1 MNIDSEYLIT
11 LTEGNDTYASTL
23 AGATINAL
31 GGNDSVKNFDVS
43 DVSISGGAGADDLSN
58 RGGNNLTLTGG
69 AGNDSLWNEPN
80 DGGKDALKISISGG
94 AGNDSINNF
103 GNKATLSG
111 GAGSDTIINYRTGY
125 RNGTLVFDDVG
136 QSAKIFGN
144 DGSDYIRND
153 GKKSKVDAGAGNDS
167 IQNNGGADYCTL
179 LGGDGDD
186 TINNEMDGT
195 LSGGE
200 NVFIDGG
207 SGNDSLRN
215 DNSRGTISG
224 GADNDTLA
232 NWGDL
237 SSLDGGAGND
247 SIYNYQSGDSVTID
261 AGAGSDKVSN
271 RGDNVTILG
280 GAGADTINNNGTN
293 DGSKK
298 VTIDAGAGN
307 DEIHNFGT
315 NDLIKGG
322 AGNDKIWNNKRGV
335 INGEVV
341 VEDGGKSSTIIG
353 GAGNDYI
360 SNSGDKV
367 TFKYFSGDGNDSIV
381 GFNDTS
387 TLTLDDGAGTY
398 SSVKSGNDLIV
409 TVGDGKITLWGAAT
423 LSAVN
428 ISGKEI
434 SAWKLDGT
442 TATYSTGGKILATV
456 KNVKSLDGLSVNK
469 KVVTVSAASLA
480 EKKVSITGDGYTL
493 ALGSDVDTST
503 TKKSWSL
510 KDSTATYKQTT
521 AAGYSLKNNS
531 IIYSEKISKTLA
543 TIKGVNDKSGLKVS
557 GKTIKLSG
565 DALSK
570 KVTVSGDYVFD
581 FASDFKN
588 ATITG
593 SSSNDTIIAR
603 GKNIFVTGGKGA
615 DIFEFKST
623 GAVGD
628 YEEADK
634 ISLSSAANISVSG
647 SDVIIN
653 GKVTLTGAAD
663 KSVTYIENGAEKFFK
678 ASADVEYNSKGTAA
692 TLLVT
697 YTPDTFTANET
708 LITIKA
714 SAVKHSL
721 EITGNKNANVI
732 TATSEDDLIYGQ
744 AGGDTISGGKGD
756 DSILGGAGSDSLN
769 GGGGNDSLWGDTGS
783 DTLTGGAGSDI
794 FFYASGDGSDLIS
807 DYTSVDTV
815 IILSGKVE
823 SPFVDTEGNVT
834 FQIGAGQLLFPN
846 SANKYIELL
855 DTDGNI
861 KGKYTPIKS

>member
-1 MNIDSEYLIT
+1 M
-11 LTEGNDTYASTL
+11 
-23 AGATINAL
+23 
-31 GGNDSVKNFDVS
+31 K
-43 DVSISGGAGADDLSN
+43 VSI
-58 RGGNNLTLTGG
+58 
-69 AGNDSLWNEPN
+69 
-80 DGGKDALKISISGG
+80 
-94 AGNDSINNF
+94 
-103 GNKATLSG
+103 
-111 GAGSDTIINYRTGY
+111 
-125 RNGTLVFDDVG
+125 
-136 QSAKIFGN
+136 
-144 DGSDYIRND
+144 
-153 GKKSKVDAGAGNDS
+153 DAGAGD
-167 IQNNGGADYCTL
+167 DYL
-179 LGGDGDD
+179 H
-186 TINNEMDGT
+186 N
-195 LSGGE
+195 SG
-200 NVFIDGG
+200 
-207 SGNDSLRN
+207 STS
-215 DNSRGTISG
+215 
-224 GADNDTLA
+224 
-232 NWGDL
+232 
-237 SSLDGGAGND
+237 
-247 SIYNYQSGDSVTID
+247 QVTID

-271 RGDNVTILG
+271 WGDKVKILG

-293 DGSKK
+293 GGSKK

-322 AGNDKIWNNKRGV
+322 AGNDTIWNSKRGV

-353 GAGNDYI
+353 GAGDDYI
-360 SNSGDKV
+360 NNSGDKV
-367 TFKYFSGDGNDSIV
+367 TFKYNSGDGNDSIV
-381 GFNDTS
+381 GFNETS
-387 TLTLDDGAGTY
+387 TLTLDDGAGTF
-398 SSVKSGNDLIV
+398 SSLKSGNDLII
-409 TVGDGKITLWGAAT
+409 TAGEGKITLQGAAT

-428 ISGKEI
+428 ILGKEI

-442 TATYSTGGKILATV
+442 TATYSTGGKVLATV
-456 KNVKSLDGLSVNK
+456 KNVKSTDGLSVKK
-469 KVVTVSAASLA
+469 KVVTVSAAALD

-493 ALGSDVDTST
+493 ALGDDVDTPMTKKSWSLKDTTATYKQTTTAGYTLAGNAKSIAYSKKATETLATIKNVKSVDGLSVNKKVVTVSAAALDEKKVSITGDGYTLALGDDVDTPT

-521 AAGYSLKNNS
+521 AAGYMLKNNS

-543 TIKGVNDKSGLKVS
+543 TVKGVNDKSGLKVS
-557 GKTIKLSG
+557 GSTIKLSG
-565 DALSK
+565 GALGK
-570 KVTVSGDYVFD
+570 KVTVSGDYTFD
-581 FASDFKN
+581 FDSAYSKAS
-588 ATITG
+588 ITG

-603 GKNIFVTGGKGA
+603 GKNISISGGKGA

-623 GAVGD
+623 GVISD

-634 ISLSSAANISVSG
+634 ISLSSADFSIDG

-653 GKVTLTGAAD
+653 GKVTVAGAAD
-663 KSVTYIENGAEKFFK
+663 KSVTYIEDGVEKIFK

-692 TLLVT
+692 TLLIT

-721 EITGNKNANVI
+721 EIIGNKNANRI
-732 TATSEDDLIYGQ
+732 TGTSEDDIIDGL
-744 AGGDTISGGKGD
+744 AGGDIISGGKGD

-769 GGGGNDSLWGDTGS
+769 GGAGNDSLWGGAGS
-783 DTLTGGAGSDI
+783 DTLWGGAGSDI
-794 FFYASGDGSDLIS
+794 FIYEKGDGKDVIN

-823 SPFVDTEGNVT
+823 SPFVDTDGNVT

-861 KGKYTPIKS
+861 KSKYTPIKS